1 MKDRFEITGEEY
13 SHWVN
18 TGEVSE
24 DIIKLIA
31 KNIIYRL
38 PLNRF
43 EWAIFSHDTERINK
57 KIKDYKDEY

>member
-1 MKDRFEITGEEY
+1 MQDRFEIKDVEYKEWIDTGK
-13 SHWVN
+13 
-18 TGEVSE
+18 VSE

-38 PLNRF
+38 PLDKF
-43 EWAIFSHDTERINK
+43 EWAIFSHDTERINN

>member
-1 MKDRFEITGEEY
+1 MEDRFEITGEEY

-43 EWAIFSHDTERINK
+43 EWAIFSHDTERINQ

>member
-1 MKDRFEITGEEY
+1 MEDRFKITKEEY
-13 SHWVN
+13 SHWVD

-38 PLNRF
+38 PLDRF